1 MTHAQE
7 TSPLAQ
13 AFAAIIAML
22 IAAIAEHAREHPM
35 LGGPCRASIRQ
46 LEKIAKRFEALAN
59 EWHQSQTETRPNPP
73 KPRPPGARLAIH
85 METKR
90 RRKEASLRLCVVMW
104 NPRPPARAP
113 PPSRHQRKEAKR
125 PSLRRFVSM

>member
-1 MTHAQE
+1 MTHGQE

-59 EWHQSQTETRPNPP
+59 EYEASRTQPRRRAHVSAPP
-73 KPRPPGARLAIH
+73 PPHTLHITPQRPRPLRA
-85 METKR
+85 R
-90 RRKEASLRLCVVMW
+90 RRTPVY
-104 NPRPPARAP
+104 PRQNPARAP
-113 PPSRHQRKEAKR
+113 PPARRHA
-125 PSLRRFVSM
+125 

>member
-46 LEKIAKRFEALAN
+46 LEKISRRFEALAN

-73 KPRPPGARLAIH
+73 KPRPSGARQTIH

-90 RRKEASLRLCVVMW
+90 RRDDSCLCRCIVMW
-104 NPRPPARAP
+104 NPRAP
-113 PPSRHQRKEAKR
+113 PPRHHRREESTN
-125 PSLRRFVSM
+125 PSLRLFVSM